1 MRGRRRAWDG
11 VNPSSLGACEDG
23 AAILE
28 FVLVLPILLA
38 LVGGAFE
45 LGRILLVD
53 AALEA
58 GVRGGARYLARVA
71 DPSCNPGCSPGAA
84 HAMSLARDRILENT
98 RLAPARLR
106 IEPLADA
113 GPGHIGLKAEAD
125 VSVDLLGWAGLSP
138 TIRLSATHR
147 ESHVG
152 E

>member
-1 MRGRRRAWDG
+1 MPGRATTEGRAPD
-11 VNPSSLGACEDG
+11 SLAGSEDG

-38 LVGGAFE
+38 LLGGAFE

-58 GVRGGARYLARVA
+58 GVRGGARYLARVP
-71 DPSCNPGCSPGAA
+71 DPSCTPGCSPGAA
-84 HAMSLARDRILENT
+84 HALSLARDRILENT

-106 IEPLADA
+106 VETLTEPGL
-113 GPGHIGLKAEAD
+113 GHVGLRAEAD
-125 VSVDLLGWAGLSP
+125 VAVDLLGWTGLAP

-147 ESHVG
+147 ESHVV

>member
-1 MRGRRRAWDG
+1 MRGRRRAWGG
-11 VNPSSLGACEDG
+11 VTPLSLGACEDG

-71 DPSCNPGCSPGAA
+71 DPSCNPD
-84 HAMSLARDRILENT
+84 ARRVPPM
-98 RLAPARLR
+98 R
-106 IEPLADA
+106 
-113 GPGHIGLKAEAD
+113 
-125 VSVDLLGWAGLSP
+125 
-138 TIRLSATHR
+138 
-147 ESHVG
+147 
-152 E
+152 

>member
-1 MRGRRRAWDG
+1 MARQRRIEGGAAAT
-11 VNPSSLGACEDG
+11 SLAACEDG

-28 FVLVLPILLA
+28 FVLVLPIMLVLL
-38 LVGGAFE
+38 GGAFE

-71 DPSCNPGCSPGAA
+71 DPFCNPGCSPGAA
-84 HAMSLARDRILENT
+84 HAMSLARDRIFENT
-98 RLAPARLR
+98 RLAPSRLR
-106 IEPLADA
+106 VETLADA
-113 GPGHIGLKAEAD
+113 GPGHVGLRAEAD

-138 TIRLSATHR
+138 TIRLSATHW